1 MSAWANND
9 IGFGSNTSITLNRP
23 KFSFL
28 ETRHFRIFT
37 VANSQFTS
45 GGNTKNVIVKDFL
58 SLAAPQLSLNA
69 NVTGNNIIFGTTIQ
83 AYDTANNTLV
93 LSANTTANVQVGDIM
108 YVGNN
113 TIFHANTFWKSYNRD
128 TVLVT
133 PGRRNNA
140 FFANAGAFS
149 VAVANVAAA
158 AHTGWVHVT
167 TGTGGRAGRVQTEVL
182 VALSNTFAT
191 LTDSGNTSNSLTRYA
206 GL

>member
-1 MSAWANND
+1 M
-9 IGFGSNTSITLNRP
+9 
-23 KFSFL
+23 SFL

-37 VANSQFTS
+37 VANNQSLS
-45 GGNTKNVIVKDFL
+45 GGNTKNIIVKDFL
-58 SLAAPQLSLNA
+58 SLPAPQLSLNA
-69 NVTGNNIIFGTTIQ
+69 NVTGNNIISGTTIQ
-83 AYDTANNTLV
+83 SYDTANNTLV
-93 LSANTTANVQVGDIM
+93 LSANTSANVFIGDII

-113 TIFHANTFWKSYNRD
+113 TVFHANTFWRTYNRD

-133 PGRRNNA
+133 TTRRANA
-140 FFANAGAFS
+140 FFANSGGYS

-191 LTDSGNTSNSLTRYA
+191 LTDSGNTSNALTRYA